1 MHKNN
6 SNPGHFRSLQFYVCE
21 TIILY
26 DMCIT
31 KFVNPSSAGDFA
43 CSAGELE
50 IESESWRLGI
60 YGTKAYAHPT
70 SV

>member
-1 MHKNN
+1 
-6 SNPGHFRSLQFYVCE
+6 
-21 TIILY
+21 
-26 DMCIT
+26 MCIT